1 MSEPNYHK
9 TKFLTENLLTIEMK
23 KTFIVH
29 VKTDD
34 IYKDIAE
41 DVKTRFD
48 TSNLEIDRPLLIG
61 KNKKVIALM
70 KDELGGQIIEY
81 LAGYGQKLIVI

>member
-1 MSEPNYHK
+1 MDRDS
-9 TKFLTENLLTIEMK
+9 
-23 KTFIVH
+23 FIVH

-41 DVKTRFD
+41 DVKTRSD

-81 LAGYGQKLIVI
+81 LAGYGRKLIVI

>member
-1 MSEPNYHK
+1 MDRDS
-9 TKFLTENLLTIEMK
+9 
-23 KTFIVH
+23 FIVH

-41 DVKTRFD
+41 DVKTRSD

-81 LAGYGQKLIVI
+81 LAGYGWKLIVI